1 MGSISDNQLVI
12 SRRLRVAQI
21 VATWQ
26 PGCEKMEREQENE
39 DEMKRYLDLVGS
51 TVHFEMMKLCTGS
64 V

>member
-1 MGSISDNQLVI
+1 MNCEREKKKTIST
-12 SRRLRVAQI
+12 RHRVAQI
-21 VATWQ
+21 VAAWQ
-26 PGCEKMEREQENE
+26 PGCEKMEREKENE

>member
-1 MGSISDNQLVI
+1 M
-12 SRRLRVAQI
+12 A
-21 VATWQ
+21 AWQ